1 MHTSRKLLL
10 AGGAAI
16 VATAMASSAFAQ
28 ASATTSAT
36 ASITV
41 FQPITIT
48 KNSDLTFGR
57 VIRTSS
63 TPTIFTVSAANGGTS
78 TSGGNGIFTSG
89 GGTPAR
95 ATFTVNGEGGQAFN
109 ILSDATVVANGNTIN
124 LVAQGFGAP
133 VSTTNTSTGT
143 ISGTLGSSGSTTF
156 GVGGNVTLSS
166 TSPTGVASGSFN
178 VTVTYQ

>member
-1 MHTSRKLLL
+1 MNTSRKLLL

-48 KNSDLTFGR
+48 KVTDLAFGR

-63 TPTIFTVSAANGGTS
+63 TPTVYTIAESNGATS
-78 TSGGNGIFTSG
+78 VTGGNGIFTGG
-89 GGTPAR
+89 GGTPGR

-109 ILSDATVVANGNTIN
+109 IVSDPTVVANGNTIN
-124 LVAQGFGAP
+124 LV
-133 VSTTNTSTGT
+133 TSAATGT
-143 ISGTLGSSGSTTF
+143 LSGALGSAGSITF